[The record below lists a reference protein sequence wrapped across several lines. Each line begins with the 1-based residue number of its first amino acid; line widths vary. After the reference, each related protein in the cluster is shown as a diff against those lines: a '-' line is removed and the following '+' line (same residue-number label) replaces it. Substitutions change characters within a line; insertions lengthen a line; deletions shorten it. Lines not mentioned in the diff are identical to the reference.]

1 MHKLICDIW
10 WHKVNLLLFVT
21 NDIKDQSLII
31 SININLTTNDYINI
45 INNICLNGDTEKL
58 LTMKKNMHLPAAAA
72 CMDICPCGRRTSALA
87 RTWQRGGRRPSRLG
101 DIGVE
106 RDLMWASG
114 VYMPL
119 RERHSEHHCWS
130 IAVLSINVNGVPEEL
145 IVLLQG
151 VACFADFL
159 RLFLCCELNISNHVP
174 NDRQQYK

>member
-58 LTMKKNMHLPAAAA
+58 LAMKKNMHLPAAAA
-72 CMDICPCGRRTSALA
+72 CMDIYPCGRRTSALA

-106 RDLMWASG
+106 RIYAASWTSFWT
-114 VYMPL
+114 PL
-119 RERHSEHHCWS
+119 LIDRCAFYKRERRARRTNRLAARCCMLCWFS
-130 IAVLSINVNGVPEEL
+130 SSLLVLWIKH
-145 IVLLQG
+145 I
-151 VACFADFL
+151 
-159 RLFLCCELNISNHVP
+159 
-174 NDRQQYK
+174 